1 MDERQRRL
9 RIERMKREKARQ
21 LRRRRRQKMILKR
34 CILAAACVAVVLL
47 VISGVWAL
55 VKPAVGKGGKK
66 DQSEQAVMEVE
77 ASKEESTEKAV
88 SPTPTKEAEPSAQPE
103 EESDAQA
110 AESGA
115 KAVNADAA
123 AQRAAI
129 ATGTEVT
136 YAVPG
141 WQVDDTGWW
150 YANDDGT
157 YFTNGWQ
164 EIDGQEYYFNAE
176 GYMQTGWAVVG
187 NKGCYFS
194 EEGIYEPDKESKMVA
209 LTFDDGPGDHTDEL
223 LDILKATF
231 FMLGENVAAK
241 GADVIPRMIELG
253 CELGNHSYDHPNLME
268 LDGEGIQDQFNRTD
282 QEIAKISGGPTA
294 TLARTPFGAQDDSV
308 TSYIEKPCIYWSL
321 DTLDWQ
327 TKDVDSNIS
336 AVLDHVSDGEIILM
350 HDIWPTTVESCATII
365 PALIEEGYQLVT
377 VSELAAAKG
386 VAMEN
391 GVTYYDFYPDT
402 DATAGGADSDGSEED
417 AGTESGETTTESEES
432 ETE

>member
-223 LDILKATF
+223 LDILEENNAKATF

-241 GADVIPRMIELG
+241 ADYDRERATDALIKAGFGETLASMG
-253 CELGNHSYDHPNLME
+253 CGLETYLYKE
-268 LDGEGIQDQFNRTD
+268 YQKDGVDV
-282 QEIAKISGGPTA
+282 SGGEAQKIAIARALYKNSPFLVMDEPTA
-294 TLARTPFGAQDDSV
+294 ALDPVAEAEIYAKLNEIVGDKTAVYISHRLSSCRFCDSIAVFDHGSIIQRGTHESLLQNEDGKYFALWNAQAQ
-308 TSYIEKPCIYWSL
+308 YY
-321 DTLDWQ
+321 
-327 TKDVDSNIS
+327 
-336 AVLDHVSDGEIILM
+336 
-350 HDIWPTTVESCATII
+350 VEH
-365 PALIEEGYQLVT
+365 
-377 VSELAAAKG
+377 
-386 VAMEN
+386 
-391 GVTYYDFYPDT
+391 
-402 DATAGGADSDGSEED
+402 
-417 AGTESGETTTESEES
+417 
-432 ETE
+432 

>member
-1 MDERQRRL
+1 
-9 RIERMKREKARQ
+9 MKREKARQ

-103 EESDAQA
+103 E
-110 AESGA
+110 ESGA

-223 LDILKATF
+223 LDILEENNAKATF